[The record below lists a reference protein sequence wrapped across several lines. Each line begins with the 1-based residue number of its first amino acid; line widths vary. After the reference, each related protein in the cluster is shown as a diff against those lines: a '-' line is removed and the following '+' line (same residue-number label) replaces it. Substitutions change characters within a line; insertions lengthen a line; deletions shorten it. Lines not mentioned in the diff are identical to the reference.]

1 MVISTS
7 IEYTWTRR
15 NKGVPPMASRARIDL
30 DGVTLRDPESH
41 GSAIAIFCRRTSY
54 GLQLLIPESAD
65 FLVPWE
71 SIENAHID
79 MVAGAIRITFAPEYR
94 ATNHWLRGAST
105 LEGQWLDRHV
115 IAE

>member
-1 MVISTS
+1 
-7 IEYTWTRR
+7 
-15 NKGVPPMASRARIDL
+15 MASRARIDL
-30 DGVTLRDPESH
+30 DGVTLRNPERH

-65 FLVPWE
+65 FLVPWD
-71 SIENAHID
+71 SIEHAHID
-79 MVAGAIRITFAPEYR
+79 MVTGAVKITFTRNYC
-94 ATNHWLRGAST
+94 ATNHWPRGAAT